1 LHITPEIKISESD
14 IREKFVRSSGP
25 GGQNVN
31 KVATTVQLFFDI
43 NQCDTI
49 PADVKK
55 RLMQLSGKRVK
66 ETGIIMISSSRYRSQ
81 NRNRDDAREKL
92 AKLIRK
98 AAEPRTERIRT
109 KSPESANVKR
119 LLDKKRQSIKKSLRQ
134 SVQPDSDD

>member
-66 ETGIIMISSSRYRSQ
+66 ETGIIMISSSKYRSQ